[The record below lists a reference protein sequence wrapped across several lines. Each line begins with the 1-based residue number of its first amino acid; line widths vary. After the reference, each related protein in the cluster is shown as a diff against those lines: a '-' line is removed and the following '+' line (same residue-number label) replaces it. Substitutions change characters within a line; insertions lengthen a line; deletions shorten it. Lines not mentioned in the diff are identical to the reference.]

1 MLQTLSLTF
10 DLHLRPNQIYDFRGA
25 FIDMVASSEKIN
37 DNGISMLSNRTYQ
50 NGEWGNVID
59 QYPLIQYRVE
69 DGKASICAFGE
80 GIALIEKIL
89 HQRITD
95 QFTIRNQRIPLH
107 VISTHKQE
115 RFISENVDGETY
127 MIFHYLPY
135 DQYSDHDYHA
145 AATMCDKIVVLQN
158 TINHAISNTLNA
170 LGQKVLTPNVIILDI
185 IHKDKASYKTRD
197 HEDRPVKMELT
208 SYFLKI
214 RCNVTNLDQLSIGKH
229 KSVGYG
235 VIRKVI

>member
-1 MLQTLSLTF
+1 
-10 DLHLRPNQIYDFRGA
+10 
-25 FIDMVASSEKIN
+25 MVASSGKIN
-37 DNGISMLSNRTYQ
+37 DEGISILSNRSYL
-50 NGEWGNVID
+50 NGVWGNVLD

-69 DGKASICAFGE
+69 DGKASICTFGD
-80 GIALIEKIL
+80 GIVVIEKIL

-95 QFTIRNQRIPLH
+95 QFTIRNQRLPLH
-107 VISTHKQE
+107 IINTHKQE
-115 RFISENVDGETY
+115 RYISENANGETY
-127 MIFHYLPY
+127 MLFHYLPY

-145 AATMCDKIVVLQN
+145 AATMVDKIVVLQN
-158 TINHAISNTLNA
+158 TINLAISNTLKA
-170 LGQKVLTPNVIILDI
+170 LGQSASSPKVTIIDI

-197 HEDRPVKMELT
+197 NEDRAVKMELT

-214 RCNVTNLDQLSIGKH
+214 KCNLTNLDHLSIGKH